1 MLIQKLVEYYDVLKD
16 KGFIPLDNYAYRDIS
31 ALVHL
36 NADGSVARITDCKE
50 SHILK
55 LKNGKEKE
63 VKRPVRMLFPAQPD
77 ANNSFSYL
85 IEHRPENLF
94 GIAFNKGVFT
104 TDKCKKKRRLFL
116 EKNLPF
122 FAAIENPSP
131 LVTAFMLFMRNW
143 KSEEVIRNMDYVHE
157 LFSEFKDISL
167 EKFAFCLAA
176 SPENLLQDDL
186 GVKQRWEDLC
196 IVDEAADAESYC
208 PVLNKVAATARL
220 HKKIMRF
227 PGGLASGMTLVSY
240 NNESELSYC
249 KEKSFNSNISQ
260 EAVDKYGLVLNYLLS
275 SREHIVDTSNDMV
288 IVFWCENPAEDAER
302 LMQSMLFSTAADM
315 SEAVDSLLL
324 QSIERVQNGLPP
336 VTDSAFADSKFCIAG
351 LAANSARICVK
362 FFYENTFDV
371 LAKNMAKFQ
380 AAININPDKLHFI
393 SLYSLVQAVK
403 SPAHKKYD
411 IAVMAELYDAIL
423 AGRPLPRKLLS
434 QTLNRIVHD
443 HSASVFTDAVRIGI
457 ARACFNDYFKGKE
470 VLTLGLD
477 RNNKNPAYLCGRLF
491 ACYEAVQKNANDG
504 KKLNRTIKDSSFT
517 AAMRYPARKFA
528 WLNQLY
534 AHHIKK
540 ARNAKYFYPIID
552 EIIDSFDDTI
562 PERFNELQQASF
574 VVGYYHQQKEIYT
587 PKLKNNTDNAE
598 EGVENHE

>member
-1 MLIQKLVEYYDVLKD
+1 MLIQKLVEYYDILKD
-16 KGFIPLDNYAYRDIS
+16 KGFIPPENYAYRDIS
-31 ALVHL
+31 ALVYL
-36 NADGSVARITDCKE
+36 NEDGSIARIIDCKE
-50 SHILK
+50 SRILK

-63 VKRPVRMLFPAQPD
+63 VKRPVKMLFPAQPD

-85 IEHRPENLF
+85 IEHRPENIF
-94 GIAFNKGVFT
+94 GVAFNKGVFT
-104 TDKCKKKRRLFL
+104 TDKCEKKRRLFL

-122 FAAIENPSP
+122 FTAIHNPTP
-131 LVTAFMLFMRNW
+131 LVTAFINFMRNW
-143 KSEEVIRNMDYVHE
+143 KPEEVIRNMDYVKE
-157 LFSEFKDISL
+157 LFGEFKDISL
-167 EKFAFCLAA
+167 EKFAFCLA
-176 SPENLLQDDL
+176 SFPENLLQDDF
-186 GVKQRWEDLC
+186 GVKQRWEDMC
-196 IVDEAADAESYC
+196 IVDEAADVEAYC
-208 PVLNKVAATARL
+208 PVLNQVAVTARL

-288 IVFWCENPAEDAER
+288 IVFWCESPDADAER
-302 LMQSMLFSTAADM
+302 LMQSMLFSPTADM

-336 VTDSAFADSKFCIAG
+336 VIDSAFTDSTFCIAG

-362 FFYENTFDV
+362 FFYENTFDF
-371 LAKNMAKFQ
+371 LAKNMANFQ

-411 IAVMAELYDAIL
+411 IAIMAELYDAIL

-434 QTLNRIVHD
+434 HTLNRIVHD
-443 HSASVFTDAVRIGI
+443 RSASIFIDTIRIGI
-457 ARACFNDYFKGKE
+457 ARACFNDYFKGRE
-470 VLTLGLD
+470 VLTLSLD
-477 RNNKNPAYLCGRLF
+477 RTNKNPAYLCGRLF
-491 ACYEAVQKNANDG
+491 ALYEAVQKNANDG
-504 KKLNRTIKDSSFT
+504 KKLNRTIKDSNFT

-534 AHHIKK
+534 AYHIKK
-540 ARNAKYFYPIID
+540 ARNAKYYYPIID
-552 EIIDSFDDTI
+552 EIMNDLGDNI
-562 PERFNELQQASF
+562 PERLNELQQASF

-587 PKLKNNTDNAE
+587 PKLKNDADNTE